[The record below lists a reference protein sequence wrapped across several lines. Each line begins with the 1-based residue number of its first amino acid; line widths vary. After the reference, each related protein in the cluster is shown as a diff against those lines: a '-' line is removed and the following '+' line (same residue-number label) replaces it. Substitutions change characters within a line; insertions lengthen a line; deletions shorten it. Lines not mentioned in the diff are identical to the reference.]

1 MQMKKSE
8 IFDRWTILLQKAR
21 FNDLAKKELE
31 TEFDPEVSTIMADL
45 IKKDL
50 GKDYVLMDVGDLLWS
65 IKFLELIKSIMQ
77 LQEANAKIW
86 VLEASIRREF
96 PNDPSA
102 KKALS
107 MEEVGERAIMIRDFN
122 SLRIKAK
129 KAIDEYFGEIS
140 DVKVDHASSST

>member
-8 IFDRWTILLQKAR
+8 VFDRWTILLQKAR

-31 TEFDPEVSTIMADL
+31 TEFDPEVSIIMAGL
-45 IKKDL
+45 VSNHIWSNTFL
-50 GKDYVLMDVGDLLWS
+50 G
-65 IKFLELIKSIMQ
+65 LIKSIMQ

-86 VLEASIRREF
+86 VLEASIRKEF
-96 PNDPSA
+96 PDDPSA

-129 KAIDEYFGEIS
+129 KAIDEYFGEIP